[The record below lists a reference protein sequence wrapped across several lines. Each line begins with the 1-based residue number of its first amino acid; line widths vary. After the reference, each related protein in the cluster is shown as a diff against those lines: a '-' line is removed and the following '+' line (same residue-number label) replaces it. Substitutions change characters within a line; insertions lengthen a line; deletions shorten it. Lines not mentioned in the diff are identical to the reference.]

1 MSRSPRK
8 NAADASPPSAVDRAL
23 DLLRQAG
30 SASRAQ
36 LHDGYI
42 DVLGAEDPTG
52 PHPGQRW
59 MASRTLP
66 LIYERVW
73 RPLGGL
79 LLLGPR
85 GPQIDDERRL
95 LQEMLHLGAGERVL
109 DVGCGPGNFT
119 RTAAAHARDGLVIG
133 VDAAKTM
140 LHRAV
145 LETHA
150 ANVAYVRADACA
162 LPFPDASFGAIC
174 CFAALY
180 LIAEPMRALDEMARV
195 LAPGGHVAL
204 LTSCNRGPLP
214 ASVTSP
220 FVKALTGVRLFGRD
234 EITAALRE
242 RDLVVTEQRVAGLGQ
257 FLAARK
263 PAHRDRR
270 AGRRPTSPERR
281 APERPL

>member
-1 MSRSPRK
+1 MSRPSREH
-8 NAADASPPSAVDRAL
+8 ASDASPSAVDRAL
-23 DLLRQAG
+23 ELLREAG

-59 MASRTLP
+59 MTSRTLP

-79 LLLGPR
+79 LLLGPG
-85 GPQIDDERRL
+85 GPHIGDERRIL
-95 LQEMLHLGAGERVL
+95 EEMLQLDVGERVL

-119 RTAAAHARDGLVIG
+119 RTVAAHTRDGLVIG

-140 LHRAV
+140 LQRAV
-145 LETHA
+145 LETRA
-150 ANVAYVRADACA
+150 ANVAYVRADASA
-162 LPFPDASFGAIC
+162 LPFPDTSFDAIC

-180 LIAEPMRALDEMARV
+180 LIARPMRALDEMARV
-195 LAPGGHVAL
+195 LAPGGRVAL
-204 LTSCNRGPLP
+204 LTSCSRGPLP
-214 ASVTSP
+214 ASVVSP
-220 FVKALTGVRLFGRD
+220 PVKALTGVRLFSRD
-234 EITAALRE
+234 EITAALRD
-242 RDLVVTEQRVAGLGQ
+242 RGLIVTEQRVAGLGQ

-263 PAHRDRR
+263 PARRDHR
-270 AGRRPTSPERR
+270 AGRQPTSPVQR
-281 APERPL
+281 ASERPL